1 MFGPFK
7 LNTFCIIT
15 APTVCDY
22 AFRADSVAVF
32 WGRQWISSGL
42 GHEWRII
49 CGMSCAAL
57 VAQSIKK
64 YRVLS
69 EVKISLVIIGLL
81 LALVGW
87 LRPDDV
93 PLWLTIGVTALLIVG
108 ALVQGVLILKNR
120 KENKKDRY
128 SGTLRRVAGEIL
140 ISADDKIYPKLE
152 FGDSG
157 AILVFAGPPGQPLF
171 KFFEDCHLT
180 VSRDGSRIM
189 VSTSIFDGKGN
200 LVADLVNNE
209 WQVNRNVSYDRN
221 FTDNALEVKDSSGD
235 IVLQVRLVEDRVQ
248 LQGKFYGPNGDAIA
262 FGKGVD
268 ASGSLGGIMEM
279 TGPNNPVL
287 KMKIQPM
294 FLYPSELHLGELNT
308 P

>member
-1 MFGPFK
+1 M
-7 LNTFCIIT
+7 
-15 APTVCDY
+15 
-22 AFRADSVAVF
+22 
-32 WGRQWISSGL
+32 
-42 GHEWRII
+42 
-49 CGMSCAAL
+49 
-57 VAQSIKK
+57 
-64 YRVLS
+64 
-69 EVKISLVIIGLL
+69 KILLVIIGLL

-87 LRPDDV
+87 SRPDDV

-108 ALVQGVLILKNR
+108 ALIQGVLIFKNR

-140 ISADDKIYPKLE
+140 ISAGDKIYPKLE

-157 AILVFAGPPGQPLF
+157 AILMFAGQPGLPLF

-180 VSRDGSRIM
+180 VSRDGSRIKI
-189 VSTSIFDGKGN
+189 STSIFDGKGN

-209 WQVNRNVSYDRN
+209 WKVNRNVSYDRN
-221 FTDNALEVKDSSGD
+221 FTDDALEVKDGSGD

-248 LQGKFYGPNGDAIA
+248 LQGKFYGPNGGAIA

-268 ASGSLGGIMEM
+268 ASGCLGGIMEM